1 MLKFKNQDAYE
12 ARFRALQIVDER
24 AAVKSVNGVLPDDA
38 GAITLTPAD
47 INAVSVED
55 IANIRGTFRINVTS
69 SNGVYS
75 ADKTFDEI
83 KAAYAAGQLPYVVYT
98 SLTSNFIYTLAHVSL
113 PTDGAGQGFMS
124 FESYS
129 IFDDTLETETLRIFS
144 YTLENG
150 SNIEKQISPYNGQ
163 GVVGIQSVVQTV
175 ISNSDGG
182 TNVITVTKTDGT
194 SSTFTVKN
202 GSKGSAG
209 ADGKSAYQYAQES
222 GYTGTE
228 EEFAEKLAQEQL
240 DGTTLT
246 LTPTQ
251 VYDAVSVG
259 KPVKVHYFDGTYG
272 SISFTV
278 FNAKSSNVIVA
289 QRIISTNGEYI
300 LAELI
305 GNKPNGTW
313 NFVTTTLAE
322 KTDIPSLEGYA
333 TEAYVQNYHDNTKQD
348 IITDL
353 ATIRSGA
360 SKGATAVQPEAGKG
374 LFSGSY
380 NDLTDKP
387 AIPDTVT
394 EGTVS
399 GWGFTK
405 NTGTYSKPAGG
416 IPKADLAAAVQT
428 SLGKADTA
436 LQTHQSLA
444 AYRKAAEQ
452 DIIDNTKLT
461 DAPTDGKAYARKNG
475 SWHEIDV
482 DALQS
487 KSITDSGGHFTSD
500 TVEGALQEIGTEL
513 AGINTLLGSGIQ
525 ISFTIDGDPFSA
537 VSGETWKEWIG
548 GYSRVIS
555 EISGLTLYCFSDDG
569 IIFADEAGVNALGLN
584 DVWVHG
590 NETIVSGATY
600 AIIPCGG

>member
-12 ARFRALQIVDER
+12 ARFPALQIVDER

-55 IANIRGTFRINVTS
+55 VANIRGTFRINVTS
-69 SNGVYS
+69 SDGVYS

-83 KAAYAAGQLPYVVYT
+83 KAAYDAGQLPYVVYT
-98 SLTSNFIYTLAHVSL
+98 SLTSNFVYTFAMAS
-113 PTDGAGQGFMS
+113 PKFMS

-129 IFDDTLETETLRIFS
+129 ISGDTLETVSLRIFS
-144 YTLENG
+144 HTLENG

-202 GSKGSAG
+202 GSKGSTGATGATGVAG
-209 ADGKSAYQYAQES
+209 ED
-222 GYTGTE
+222 GYTPVRGTDYWT
-228 EEFAEKLAQEQL
+228 A
-240 DGTTLT
+240 D
-246 LTPTQ
+246 
-251 VYDAVSVG
+251 
-259 KPVKVHYFDGTYG
+259 
-272 SISFTV
+272 
-278 FNAKSSNVIVA
+278 
-289 QRIISTNGEYI
+289 
-300 LAELI
+300 
-305 GNKPNGTW
+305 
-313 NFVTTTLAE
+313 
-322 KTDIPSLEGYA
+322 DI
-333 TEAYVQNYHDNTKQD
+333 
-348 IITDL
+348 
-353 ATIRSGA
+353 ATI
-360 SKGATAVQPEAGKG
+360 Q
-374 LFSGSY
+374 SY
-380 NDLTDKP
+380 ID
-387 AIPDTVT
+387 
-394 EGTVS
+394 E
-399 GWGFTK
+399 
-405 NTGTYSKPAGG
+405 
-416 IPKADLAAAVQT
+416 
-428 SLGKADTA
+428 
-436 LQTHQSLA
+436 
-444 AYRKAAEQ
+444 KAA
-452 DIIDNTKLT
+452 
-461 DAPTDGKAYARKNG
+461 
-475 SWHEIDV
+475 
-482 DALQS
+482 ALQS
-487 KSITDSGGHFTSD
+487 KSITDSGGHFTTD
-500 TVEGALQEIGTEL
+500 TVEGALQEIGAEL

-525 ISFTIDGDPFSA
+525 ISFTIDGAPFSA

>member
-1 MLKFKNQDAYE
+1 MLKFKHQDAYE

-38 GAITLTPAD
+38 GAITLAPAD

-55 IANIRGTFRINVTS
+55 VANIRGTFRINVTS

-83 KAAYAAGQLPYVVYT
+83 KAAYEAGQQPYVVYT

-113 PTDGAGQGFMS
+113 PTDESGQGFIS

-129 IFDDTLETETLRIFS
+129 ISNDTLETASLRIFS
-144 YTLENG
+144 YTLANG

-202 GSKGSAG
+202 GSKGSTGATGAAG
-209 ADGKSAYQYAQES
+209 ED
-222 GYTGTE
+222 GYTPVRGTDYWT
-228 EEFAEKLAQEQL
+228 ADDIATIQSYIDEKA
-240 DGTTLT
+240 
-246 LTPTQ
+246 
-251 VYDAVSVG
+251 
-259 KPVKVHYFDGTYG
+259 
-272 SISFTV
+272 TV
-278 FNAKSSNVIVA
+278 F
-289 QRIISTNGEYI
+289 
-300 LAELI
+300 
-305 GNKPNGTW
+305 
-313 NFVTTTLAE
+313 
-322 KTDIPSLEGYA
+322 
-333 TEAYVQNYHDNTKQD
+333 
-348 IITDL
+348 
-353 ATIRSGA
+353 
-360 SKGATAVQPEAGKG
+360 
-374 LFSGSY
+374 
-380 NDLTDKP
+380 
-387 AIPDTVT
+387 
-394 EGTVS
+394 
-399 GWGFTK
+399 
-405 NTGTYSKPAGG
+405 
-416 IPKADLAAAVQT
+416 QT
-428 SLGKADTA
+428 
-436 LQTHQSLA
+436 
-444 AYRKAAEQ
+444 
-452 DIIDNTKLT
+452 
-461 DAPTDGKAYARKNG
+461 
-475 SWHEIDV
+475 
-482 DALQS
+482 
-487 KSITDSGGHFTSD
+487 KSITDTGSYFTSD
-500 TVEGALQEIGTEL
+500 TVEGALQEIGAEL

-555 EISGLTLYCFSDDG
+555 EISGLTLYCSSDDG
-569 IIFADEAGVNALGLN
+569 IILADEAGVNALGLN